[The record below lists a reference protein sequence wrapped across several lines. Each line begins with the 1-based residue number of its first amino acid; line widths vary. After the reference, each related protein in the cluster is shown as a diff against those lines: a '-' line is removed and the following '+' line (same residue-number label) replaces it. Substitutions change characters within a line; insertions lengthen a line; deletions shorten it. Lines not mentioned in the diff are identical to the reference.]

1 MKVASLKSVSYH
13 KSCMLAYVNDPGVDG
28 LVRLVKEAQSKPYV
42 RKAVQARMLDF
53 AEVGRSGSDKW
64 FEELTYCLLTAYSS
78 AKMGY
83 KCVAALTEKN
93 ALLKIDIEGIR
104 SCLQE
109 QGHRFANKRAEYIL
123 SAREYAP
130 NIKELLQS
138 QENSRQSRE
147 WLVKNIMGL
156 GMKEASHYLRN
167 VGYFDLAIIDRHIL
181 SNMVELKIIPEAPKS
196 LTKKRYLGYEEIL
209 DTAAKKLKMPLGE
222 MDLYLWQRKTGEVL
236 K

>member
-1 MKVASLKSVSYH
+1 
-13 KSCMLAYVNDPGVDG
+13 MLGYVDNPGIDG
-28 LVRLVKEAQSKPYV
+28 LVYLVREAQSKSNV
-42 RKAVQARMLDF
+42 RKAVNARMLEF
-53 AEVGRSGSDKW
+53 TEVSRSGSDRW

-78 AKMGY
+78 ARMGY
-83 KCVAALTEKN
+83 KCVAALTEDN
-93 ALLKIDIEGIR
+93 TLLKSEVEGIR
-104 SCLQE
+104 ICLRE
-109 QGHRFANKRAEYIL
+109 QGHRFAEKRAEYIF
-123 SAREYAP
+123 SAREYAS

-138 QENSRQSRE
+138 QKSSRHARE
-147 WLVKNIMGL
+147 WLVTNIMGL

-196 LTKKRYLGYEEIL
+196 LTKKRYLEYEVVL
-209 DTAAKKLKMPLGE
+209 DSAAKKLGMPLGE

>member
-1 MKVASLKSVSYH
+1 
-13 KSCMLAYVNDPGVDG
+13 MLGYVDDQGIDG
-28 LVRLVKEAQSKPYV
+28 LVHLVREAQSMPNV
-42 RKAVQARMLDF
+42 RKAVNARMLEF
-53 AEVGRSGSDKW
+53 IEVSRSGSDKW

-78 AKMGY
+78 ARMGY
-83 KCVAALTEKN
+83 KCVTALRENN
-93 ALLKIDIEGIR
+93 ALLENGVDEIY

-109 QGHRFANKRAEYIL
+109 QGHRFAEKRAEYIF
-123 SAREYAP
+123 SAREYAS

-138 QENSRQSRE
+138 QKNSRQARE
-147 WLVKNIMGL
+147 WLVTNIMGL

-181 SNMVELKIIPEAPKS
+181 SNMIELKIIPEAPKS
-196 LTKKRYLGYEEIL
+196 LTKKRYLEYEVIL
-209 DTAAKKLKMPLGE
+209 DSAARKLEIPLGE